1 MDVKPNNPR
10 KNLETMLEMIE
21 SAKSQ
26 NVDLI
31 AFPEMCISGYLVGDK
46 FTDETYCHD
55 LMRYND
61 ILRDASKDIAI
72 VYGNIYVDNNTQIQ
86 KRTGSTS
93 NHPNKDGRSRK
104 YNAVYAYQNQMP
116 VQRVK
121 NAVENPDS
129 RIIDMIDEQNY
140 NEYIDAILPTGVQPK
155 TLLPNYR
162 FFDDERYFFST
173 KDIATDLNVDIK
185 RLLQPF
191 KFTDK
196 DGKSINIGL
205 EVCEDLWCEDYRLD
219 EKSLDVTKILIE
231 NGAESIINVSA
242 SPWTYGKNHARDNR
256 IAFIKDDLKTE
267 NPGLNDKGNFK
278 PFYYVNCVGVQNN
291 GKNIVTFDG
300 ASTVY
305 NSNAEPVQ
313 LVENSYEEN
322 LMIVDTD
329 KIGSMPVK
337 ERTPK
342 LKIAEKYDAIIK
354 GIRGVKDSFGM
365 AENPKYVIGLS
376 GGIDSAVVATLLCD
390 AVGNDKV
397 IGINMPTE
405 YNSEKTKIAASQTA
419 AALSINYN
427 IIPIKKIVDAVM
439 DTIEG
444 TDLDGT
450 GRKLSELNK
459 ENIQAKIRGTDML
472 SNIASKYGA
481 LFTNNGNKLEV
492 AIGYATLYGDV
503 GGAFAPIAD
512 LLKSEVFDMARY
524 INEVIHRREIIS
536 EKLIPDE
543 LYRFRED
550 QIEPTAGLKP
560 NQIDPMKFGY
570 HDKLLEKV
578 MDYKKISMENVM
590 EWYLDGKLEKNLDI
604 SKELIQRWNI
614 DDPKLFIADLE
625 WVFPLIQKNVFKR
638 VQMPP
643 GIITSK
649 TSFGYDLRESILPF
663 NNTLAYDTL
672 KSKVLSMKS
681 YYDNSSIYRLNFD
694 INKLLT

>member
-1 MDVKPNNPR
+1 
-10 KNLETMLEMIE
+10 
-21 SAKSQ
+21 
-26 NVDLI
+26 
-31 AFPEMCISGYLVGDK
+31 
-46 FTDETYCHD
+46 
-55 LMRYND
+55 
-61 ILRDASKDIAI
+61 
-72 VYGNIYVDNNTQIQ
+72 
-86 KRTGSTS
+86 
-93 NHPNKDGRSRK
+93 
-104 YNAVYAYQNQMP
+104 
-116 VQRVK
+116 
-121 NAVENPDS
+121 
-129 RIIDMIDEQNY
+129 
-140 NEYIDAILPTGVQPK
+140 
-155 TLLPNYR
+155 
-162 FFDDERYFFST
+162 
-173 KDIATDLNVDIK
+173 
-185 RLLQPF
+185 
-191 KFTDK
+191 
-196 DGKSINIGL
+196 
-205 EVCEDLWCEDYRLD
+205 
-219 EKSLDVTKILIE
+219 
-231 NGAESIINVSA
+231 
-242 SPWTYGKNHARDNR
+242 
-256 IAFIKDDLKTE
+256 
-267 NPGLNDKGNFK
+267 
-278 PFYYVNCVGVQNN
+278 
-291 GKNIVTFDG
+291 
-300 ASTVY
+300 
-305 NSNAEPVQ
+305 
-313 LVENSYEEN
+313 
-322 LMIVDTD
+322 
-329 KIGSMPVK
+329 
-337 ERTPK
+337 
-342 LKIAEKYDAIIK
+342 
-354 GIRGVKDSFGM
+354 M